1 MLTCGLHFLFHGPEL
16 ATGFVDFL
24 AQFEDP
30 LDTGQVDA
38 FFLAQALDESQ
49 FGDIVSGV
57 ATTSA
62 SCPLRDHQ
70 AKPVILAQRLRVHPS
85 KVRCHRYDIHCC
97 A

>member
-1 MLTCGLHFLFHGPEL
+1 MLTRGLHFLFHGPEL

-24 AQFEDP
+24 FKLEDP
-30 LDTGQVDA
+30 LDTSKIDT
-38 FFLAQALDESQ
+38 FFLAQALDETQ
-49 FGDIVSGV
+49 FGDVVSGV

-62 SCPLRDHQ
+62 GSPLRDHQ
-70 AKPVILAQRLRVHPS
+70 AKPVILAQRLRVHPG